1 MGRISIFVCTIAVIF
16 IFFLLSRS
24 SNNNHRPIHRR
35 LRSNSTHS
43 AESYDDKFN
52 LTNRI
57 VRLFPEIDVDPT
69 DWFVSL
75 HELTQWNL
83 QQAQREFLHRSQR
96 EMVIHDKNHDGF
108 VSFSEYAPPSTWF
121 HHADGDSFGY
131 DTSWWKEE
139 HFNASDIDGN
149 GLLNL
154 TEFNDFLHPADSKNP
169 KLRQWLCKAE
179 VRERD
184 MDRDGKVNFKEFFH
198 GLFDLVRNYDEGCY
212 NDSRHFDD
220 SMDASARVLFSQ
232 LDKDGDGYL
241 SDIELLPIIGKL
253 HPSGHHYAKQ
263 QAEDIISQA
272 EIDEDGRLTLSEMI
286 ENPYPFYSAIFNNDK
301 DELG

>member
-1 MGRISIFVCTIAVIF
+1 
-16 IFFLLSRS
+16 
-24 SNNNHRPIHRR
+24 
-35 LRSNSTHS
+35 
-43 AESYDDKFN
+43 
-52 LTNRI
+52 
-57 VRLFPEIDVDPT
+57 
-69 DWFVSL
+69 
-75 HELTQWNL
+75 
-83 QQAQREFLHRSQR
+83 
-96 EMVIHDKNHDGF
+96 
-108 VSFSEYAPPSTWF
+108 
-121 HHADGDSFGY
+121 
-131 DTSWWKEE
+131 
-139 HFNASDIDGN
+139 
-149 GLLNL
+149 
-154 TEFNDFLHPADSKNP
+154 
-169 KLRQWLCKAE
+169 
-179 VRERD
+179 

-198 GLFDLVRNYDEGCY
+198 GLFDLVRNYDEGSY

-301 DELG
+301 DEIG